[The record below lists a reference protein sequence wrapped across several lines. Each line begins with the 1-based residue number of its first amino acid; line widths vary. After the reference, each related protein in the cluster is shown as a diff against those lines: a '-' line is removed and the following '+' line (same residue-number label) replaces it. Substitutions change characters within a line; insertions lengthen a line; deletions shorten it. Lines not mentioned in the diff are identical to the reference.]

1 MKTFFDYL
9 IPIVN
14 SDDSY
19 GIEAKIVYNIK
30 EVPENDFYLPEVDD
44 IGFKHFVLE
53 LTSESRYLDDPDS
66 SDSYFTGMS
75 HVYSGQPLTF
85 FYSGQEE
92 PSLEFFSY
100 HIKRECRNA
109 LLSVKG
115 NTHIISSYSGV
126 ITPEWGD
133 LYMKNVYTFMCLYSN
148 QYSNTKK
155 FLEDYDFWLIRLHA
169 TLKWI
174 AYMRDD
180 SEWTGGYVAIGDS
193 LYDFLNVGDYRDDMI
208 GQYLCRQPN

>member
-14 SDDSY
+14 SDDCYDIKS
-19 GIEAKIVYNIK
+19 KIVYSIK
-30 EVPENDFYLPEVDD
+30 EVPENHFYLPAEDD

-66 SDSYFTGMS
+66 SDSYFTGVS
-75 HVYSGQPLTF
+75 HIYSGQPLTF
-85 FYSGQEE
+85 FYSGQEK
-92 PSLEFFSY
+92 PSLEVFSN

-109 LLSVKG
+109 LLSIKG
-115 NTHIISSYSGV
+115 NSNIISPHSGFL
-126 ITPEWGD
+126 TPEWD
-133 LYMKNVYTFMCLYSN
+133 CFYKKNVYTFMCLYSN
-148 QYSNTKK
+148 RYSNTEK

-180 SEWTGGYVAIGDS
+180 SEWTGGYVAIGDA
-193 LYDFLNVGDYRDDMI
+193 LYDFLSVGDYRDYEI
-208 GQYLCRQPN
+208 GKYLCRQPN